1 MPSFLLRAHKMI
13 QLGEGD
19 VFDVFDFV
27 RVWLNGE
34 VWVANFVKE
43 NVVEFVFT
51 PLVPPIGFGSI
62 EDSGTAG
69 HVCGHFTILIV
80 LPIWMI
86 GPIHSKSS
94 YKCVPHQNQ
103 KLLHSFKS
111 KVLVS
116 HVLHQ
121 FSDIIC

>member
-1 MPSFLLRAHKMI
+1 MPSFLLRAQKMI

-69 HVCGHFTILIV
+69 YVSGHFTILIFF
-80 LPIWMI
+80 LETRPGIRAPGI
-86 GPIHSKSS
+86 SS
-94 YKCVPHQNQ
+94 I
-103 KLLHSFKS
+103 SS
-111 KVLVS
+111 
-116 HVLHQ
+116 
-121 FSDIIC
+121 I

>member
-1 MPSFLLRAHKMI
+1 MPSFLLRAQKMI

-69 HVCGHFTILIV
+69 HVSGHFTILIV
-80 LPIWMI
+80 LPNWMI
-86 GPIHSKSS
+86 RLIVHSKSS
-94 YKCVPHQNQ
+94 Y
-103 KLLHSFKS
+103 
-111 KVLVS
+111 
-116 HVLHQ
+116 
-121 FSDIIC
+121 

>member
-1 MPSFLLRAHKMI
+1 MPSFLLRAQEMI

-86 GPIHSKSS
+86 
-94 YKCVPHQNQ
+94 
-103 KLLHSFKS
+103 
-111 KVLVS
+111 
-116 HVLHQ
+116 
-121 FSDIIC
+121 